1 MDTSHTPGPGRQ
13 HSLIYFG
20 DQWDDLWRRR
30 QALCHSLASK
40 SLFDRALYVEQP
52 LSLSSLLWWLR
63 HPPDADAQRRWSR
76 LLRQRRTMLQ
86 VHPKICLWTPV
97 TPLGLRQSPILSAV
111 DNLFRVHGQARTLRR
126 LTSRMGFSLPIV
138 CVSLPLVDK
147 RVLESVQP
155 ALLWYDCTEDFTKF
169 EHLPARVRE
178 ACGTMDAWLTD
189 NADVVTAVSVVQFEA
204 KRARRGSRATLYS
217 PNGLL
222 LEPFLAPVP
231 SDEPEDLAAIPRPR
245 LTFVGAGLNTY
256 LDWDLIDMLASRRPD
271 LSLVL
276 IGQDTLPRHLHER
289 LAGHHNI
296 HFLGLKPYGD
306 LPRYLA
312 HADLCLQ
319 ISRPGH
325 LPSQESVLKVWLYLA
340 AGKPVLSLTATAGA
354 DKGGLIAVAATRD
367 EFIAKVDEAMASDT
381 PRLQERR
388 KALAQESSW
397 DARADTVCR
406 ALEEALVRKGLSG

>member
-1 MDTSHTPGPGRQ
+1 MDTSSAPGPGRQ

-30 QALCHSLASK
+30 QALCSKLAERG
-40 SLFDRALYVEQP
+40 LFERTLYVEQP
-52 LSLSSLLWWLR
+52 LSLSSLLRWLR
-63 HPPDADAQRRWSR
+63 RPPDADARRRWGR
-76 LLRQRRTMLQ
+76 LLRQRRTLLQ

-97 TPLGLRQSPILSAV
+97 TPLGLRQSRMMSAL

-126 LTSRMGFSLPIV
+126 LTSRMGFSLPVV
-138 CVSLPLVDK
+138 CVSLPLVDR

-204 KRARRGSRATLYS
+204 KRTRRGSRATLYS

-231 SDEPEDLAAIPRPR
+231 SDAPEDMAAVPRPR
-245 LTFVGAGLNTY
+245 LMFVGAGLNTSH
-256 LDWDLIDMLASRRPD
+256 DWDMVDMLASRRPN
-271 LSLVL
+271 LSIAL
-276 IGQDTLPRHLHER
+276 IGQDTLPRPLHER
-289 LAGHHNI
+289 LATHSNI
-296 HFLGLKPYGD
+296 HFLGLKPYGH

-340 AGKPVLSLTATAGA
+340 AGKPVLSLTTTTGA
-354 DKGGLIAVAATRD
+354 DKGGLITVAATRD
-367 EFIAKVDEAMASDT
+367 EFIAKVDEAMTSNT
-381 PRLQERR
+381 PQLQARR

-397 DARADTVCR
+397 DARADAVYQMLAD
-406 ALEEALVRKGLSG
+406 ALARKNLPD